1 MPRLAAAKKDLQG
14 FGSRNLHIAAEMR
27 LSMYFAVGRTFPT
40 WVAGSRRR
48 NRGVLWSTI
57 AEREDAAVEV
67 LCDEDLDLGG
77 DLALAIGLTHDPTS
91 QVRDY
96 ITGAGLPVAKL
107 LTLSTPW
114 EVPRPRRFPGGWA
127 ADWVRHAR
135 EARPRGGREV
145 TSAPGAPVPGRTG
158 GCGAVPR
165 ARLEPDAGHDG
176 LRPRRVRRLRPDD
189 DVPRVTLSRELRSPR
204 QHESRSTVVRH
215 FAATSRLSHI
225 AGPAPRS
232 SLGCQA
238 LATSARC
245 FLASR
250 SRCLDSPTLSRF
262 SGGVVGARPRS
273 RYRRGWRPGLN
284 PGCQ

>member
-40 WVAGSRRR
+40 WVAGSCRR

-107 LTLSTPW
+107 LTLSTPGGATPTS
-114 EVPRPRRFPGGWA
+114 VPGPGWA

-135 EARPRGGREV
+135 ERARGGGREV

-189 DVPRVTLSRELRSPR
+189 DVPRVTPSRELRSPR
-204 QHESRSTVVRH
+204 QHESREYRRASFRRD
-215 FAATSRLSHI
+215 FALESHRG
-225 AGPAPRS
+225 AGPAVIARLPS
-232 SLGCQA
+232 SRDVCQV
-238 LATSARC
+238 L
-245 FLASR
+245 
-250 SRCLDSPTLSRF
+250 
-262 SGGVVGARPRS
+262 
-273 RYRRGWRPGLN
+273 PGL
-284 PGCQ
+284 PKSLSGLPRLCRDSAGA